1 MRKHHKEDS
10 SCWEISFK
18 KSSVRG
24 SIHKDSSV
32 RGSVGMF
39 YRQRML
45 VIDGKY
51 NNDDQQRSD
60 NRGGAATVIVGSTI
74 QNSRWLSDLNVDKKS
89 TDMEDRSRALDPST
103 RTDHRRIQENLHD
116 L

>member
-1 MRKHHKEDS
+1 MKQL
-10 SCWEISFK
+10 
-18 KSSVRG
+18 RG
-24 SIHKDSSV
+24 SVFSLTLMSKGEKRTWVALLPSMPKGEI
-32 RGSVGMF
+32 VGMF

-89 TDMEDRSRALDPST
+89 AQIW
-103 RTDHRRIQENLHD
+103 RID
-116 L
+116 LGC